1 MSEATTK
8 SHKKRDSF
16 HRRRALELSNA
27 GAMADIDKHE
37 VHSSMSSTP
46 FDRNTDLWV
55 GNMVKIKNYKDIGKV
70 MWMDENGEMIGIELE
85 GASGTGDG
93 TYLNARRFL
102 SPPNCAIFI
111 PREQITHIL
120 EVQAPPRFT
129 HRQHDLHIGDIVM
142 VSKAIGVGVIKHAS
156 THLIGCAFNAPV
168 GDTDGSLQGQRYFQV
183 KPSHGKFLEPHNV
196 KKIEAEDLLNK
207 LNETVE
213 RLQEIERDL
222 QSHSSLRR

>member
-1 MSEATTK
+1 MAESSSPK

-27 GAMADIDKHE
+27 GAMADID
-37 VHSSMSSTP
+37 T
-46 FDRNTDLWV
+46 FDSNADLWV
-55 GNMVKIKNYKDIGKV
+55 GHMVKITNFKDVGMV
-70 MWMDENGEMIGIELE
+70 MWIDSKGEMVGIELE

-93 TYLNARRFL
+93 EYLGVRRFL
-102 SPPNCAIFI
+102 TPPNCAVFI

-142 VSKAIGVGVIKHAS
+142 VSKSIGVGVIRHAS

-168 GDTDGSLQGQRYFQV
+168 GNSDGANQGQRYFQV
-183 KPSHGKFLEPHNV
+183 KKDHAKFLNPQGV

-222 QSHSSLRR
+222 QQNVYRKH